1 MDPALEVP
9 VSGQYTACD
18 EFALLYGLGHL
29 VHERAAVTDTRC
41 TTVTYYVEPG
51 MRTKT
56 KIKEN
61 VMKISNVNR
70 SRRMLAIVLKR
81 RVAGCKRVQGRIQGS
96 L

>member
-9 VSGQYTACD
+9 VSGQNTTGD

-29 VHERAAVTDTRC
+29 VGQRAAVPDARG

-61 VMKISNVNR
+61 VMKISNINCSHR
-70 SRRMLAIVLKR
+70 
-81 RVAGCKRVQGRIQGS
+81 C
-96 L
+96 